1 MIQAKTD
8 PELDKR
14 KGKPHDR
21 KKPTLRSCLLLA
33 VNLPVAALGSA
44 FLAYDYTQEL
54 SQRLDSKRIALE
66 EEAKSIFPAV
76 VRIQQ
81 DGARQVQEFIDD
93 VCARMQD
100 VESPGHHIA
109 VELAGRTIQAEAHFR
124 ASPEI
129 MRAMR
134 DARSSGRGLSVNPEL
149 IVGSYGEEGATIYV
163 SEWLRNVRRAVRG
176 GVLRRSA
183 GVAVVAIVATAIVN
197 VVLIRVVSRPLERLV
212 ETVHQIGRGA
222 LGEQTA
228 SFRTRELGYLADEV
242 NAMSRSLAAADKA
255 RRLQMAQAREIQRN
269 LLPNGV
275 EPDEFVLAHLFMPA
289 DDVGGDFFDILRLN
303 DTSWLVCLAD
313 VSGHGIPAAMNAAML
328 KTLVTQA
335 SRSHA
340 SPSQLLRE
348 VNQQFTA
355 MSLQGDFATIFVLDI
370 DTAAGCLRY
379 ASAGHDPGW
388 LLAGRGILEQL
399 PSTGLLVGIDC
410 DATWEE
416 RTLSFRSR
424 DRVLLVTD
432 GVCETSDPSGLLYGR
447 ERIGELLESHSD
459 ATAAQLIDAL
469 NQSLRRHRGAAK
481 QTDDVTALLIE
492 KRPAADQ

>member
-33 VNLPVAALGSA
+33 VNLPVAALGIA

-212 ETVHQIGRGA
+212 ETVHQIGR
-222 LGEQTA
+222 
-228 SFRTRELGYLADEV
+228 
-242 NAMSRSLAAADKA
+242 
-255 RRLQMAQAREIQRN
+255 N
-269 LLPNGV
+269 LLPN
-275 EPDEFVLAHLFMPA
+275 
-289 DDVGGDFFDILRLN
+289 VG
-303 DTSWLVCLAD
+303 
-313 VSGHGIPAAMNAAML
+313 
-328 KTLVTQA
+328 
-335 SRSHA
+335 
-340 SPSQLLRE
+340 
-348 VNQQFTA
+348 
-355 MSLQGDFATIFVLDI
+355 
-370 DTAAGCLRY
+370 
-379 ASAGHDPGW
+379 
-388 LLAGRGILEQL
+388 
-399 PSTGLLVGIDC
+399 
-410 DATWEE
+410 
-416 RTLSFRSR
+416 
-424 DRVLLVTD
+424 
-432 GVCETSDPSGLLYGR
+432 
-447 ERIGELLESHSD
+447 
-459 ATAAQLIDAL
+459 
-469 NQSLRRHRGAAK
+469 
-481 QTDDVTALLIE
+481 
-492 KRPAADQ
+492 